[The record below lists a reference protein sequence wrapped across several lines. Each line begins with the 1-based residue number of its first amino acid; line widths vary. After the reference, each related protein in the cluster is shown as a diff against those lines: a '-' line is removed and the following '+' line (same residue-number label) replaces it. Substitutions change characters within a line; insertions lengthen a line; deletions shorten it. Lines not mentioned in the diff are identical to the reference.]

1 MGFLLVILFSKTFAR
16 IIYCGLVRFTL
27 KARSVSC
34 NIQSDGKAED
44 CKENIQYCPVELH
57 IQQGTE
63 NGSLGVPEI
72 TSCFKVTY
80 R

>member
-1 MGFLLVILFSKTFAR
+1 M
-16 IIYCGLVRFTL
+16 YCGLVCFTL

-34 NIQSDGKAED
+34 NIQSDGKVED
-44 CKENIQYCPVELH
+44 CKENVHYCPVELH

-63 NGSLGVPEI
+63 DGGLGGPEI
-72 TSCFKVTY
+72 TSYLKVTY